1 MFTTSAH
8 IEALQSLYTR
18 LFASGTILSK
28 LKDATISEKLYSGAT
43 DSITISGRSLAW
55 KLFLAKGGPLQD
67 SLPPKASSLLELTR
81 HSRKKFSELLEERM
95 QPPDVRLGLRSHP
108 AITKQKSTES
118 ESSLDMNNP
127 LSLHNENPWNEWFS
141 GLELRKV
148 IAQDVERTFPDI
160 PFFRES
166 DIQDQLTDILFLY
179 SVLHPSIGYRQGMH
193 ELLAPLY
200 LAVNFDSITDD
211 EVQDEQFKDMREI
224 CSADFVAADSWA
236 LFNSVMDGVSRWY
249 EWRDPLE
256 GDASSRSSSSPFF
269 KQAVVSEGQL
279 GISPYVAPIVQACN
293 RIQSTLLQTCDP
305 LLYQSM
311 QKVGIEPQ
319 IYGIRWLRLLF
330 TREFNIADALKLWD
344 CLFACDASLDLAQ
357 WVCVAMLIRI
367 RNELIPADYS
377 SQLTTL
383 LRYPSPSAS
392 NRVDGAPHHAILLLR
407 QALALQM
414 APNPATGA
422 TIVMENRSLL
432 NIPIDVPR
440 KPSPPPTKQ
449 SRIPRPPSTSSVGLS
464 SQSHSNGKKG
474 GNHSRQASSPAL
486 AFSEMLTR
494 GLVERGES
502 LGINKTL
509 YNAVTEIRRNIPELA
524 ASLGV
529 RTPTQVTPS
538 FPLIDER
545 PVEERPPWEPLTR
558 FEMEKNISELRS
570 RDKTLGESLA
580 WIVDA
585 LLQDESEMG
594 NIEKIQRQKR
604 EALESLSYVRDVLMT
619 NTLELD
625 KDRLIGGEEKSR
637 RKLKA
642 QKEAEE
648 VQAASAFALVVPPVP
663 VPVVNSQLKRASDTI
678 RSRPRS
684 PVPPSLPSAT
694 HVSKNSA
701 ELSQRAPWNRSRS
714 SFGSPTSAVPSAL
727 MPRPP
732 PPTSTGLRR
741 EGKRASDQ
749 TPPANGGYLDPLG
762 ALH

>member
-1 MFTTSAH
+1 MSTTSAH

-28 LKDATISEKLYSGAT
+28 LKDATISEKLYFGAT
-43 DSITISGRSLAW
+43 DSITVSGRSLAW
-55 KLFLAKGGPLQD
+55 KLFLAKGVPLQD

-95 QPPDVRLGLRSHP
+95 QPPDVRLGQRSHP
-108 AITKQKSTES
+108 AITKQGSTES
-118 ESSLDMNNP
+118 ASSLDMNNP
-127 LSLHNENPWNEWFS
+127 LSLHDENPWNEWFS
-141 GLELRKV
+141 GMELRKV
-148 IAQDVERTFPDI
+148 IAQDVERTFPDVT
-160 PFFRES
+160 FFRES
-166 DIQDQLTDILFLY
+166 DVQDQLTDILFLY

-211 EVQDEQFKDMREI
+211 EVQDEQFRDMREI

-236 LFNSVMDGVSRWY
+236 LFNAVMDGVSRWY

-256 GDASSRSSSSPFF
+256 GDPSSRSSSSLFL
-269 KQAVVSEGQL
+269 KQAVISEGQL

-293 RIQSTLLQTCDP
+293 RIQSTLLQACDP
-305 LLYQSM
+305 LLYQSI
-311 QKVGIEPQ
+311 QKAGIEPQ

-330 TREFNIADALKLWD
+330 TREFNVADALKLWD

-392 NRVDGAPHHAILLLR
+392 NGVDGAPHHAILLLR

-422 TIVMENRSLL
+422 TIVMENRTLL

-440 KPSPPPTKQ
+440 KPSPPPTKR
-449 SRIPRPPSTSSVGLS
+449 SRR
-464 SQSHSNGKKG
+464 
-474 GNHSRQASSPAL
+474 NHSRQASSPAL
-486 AFSEMLTR
+486 GFSEMLTR

-529 RTPTQVTPS
+529 RTPTQVPPS

-545 PVEERPPWEPLTR
+545 PVEERPPWEPRTR
-558 FEMEKNISELRS
+558 FEMEKDISELHS

-585 LLQDESEMG
+585 LLQDESETR
-594 NIEKIQRQKR
+594 NVEKIQRQKR

-625 KDRLIGGEEKSR
+625 EDRLVGGEEKSR
-637 RKLKA
+637 RKLKVRI
-642 QKEAEE
+642 EAEE
-648 VQAASAFALVVPPVP
+648 AQAANALALVAPPVP
-663 VPVVNSQLKRASDTI
+663 VPVANSQLKRASDTI
-678 RSRPRS
+678 RGRPRS

-694 HVSKNSA
+694 HVARNSA
-701 ELSQRAPWNRSRS
+701 DLSQRAPWNYSRS
-714 SFGSPTSAVPSAL
+714 SFASPTSAVPSAL

-741 EGKRASDQ
+741 EGKKASDQ